1 MPVWVAARNGRAR
14 ANEGYR
20 TFDCG
25 LGATAKIQAIGR
37 SPPVVNTGAPAVRRS
52 SNARTASFR

>member
-1 MPVWVAARNGRAR
+1 MPVWLPRETAWAR

-37 SPPVVNTGAPAVRRS
+37 SPRVVSTGAPAVRCS
-52 SNARTASFR
+52 SNARTASLR